1 MNAAGAAS
9 AAAPRFDVN
18 ALRELA
24 GEQVFVRGEDYHSGG
39 AVQLLGLEPDRVFA
53 TVSGTANYT
62 VTLTGG
68 GFKFKGSCS
77 CPAFAER
84 GFCKHIVAVAL
95 AVNAAVID
103 EEPGGFASLSRL
115 RTYLKAKSAD
125 ALTEMILDMAERD
138 PVLFRKLDMA
148 AAAAQESGKALE
160 ARLKKA
166 LDAATR
172 TRGFISRRE
181 AADWAAGVED
191 ALDAI
196 GGLASDSRAS
206 LALKLAER
214 AIDRIELAMND
225 IDDSDGHCGELLAQA
240 RDIHLAAA
248 RTARPDPK
256 EFAHGLFARETG
268 DSYGTFSRAVQCYA
282 DVLGEEGLAE
292 YRRLAAAAWNKLP
305 SRAPERKEKYDY
317 SSAYTTLAS
326 ILDYFAERD
335 GDTAARIALRTKD
348 LSASWNYY
356 QLAEFCLSKGRS
368 EEALKWAEEGLWLF
382 EDGAVDQRLLF
393 LVVKLLSEAGRR
405 ADAEANLWRAFE
417 TQPSLELYKRLVALA
432 GKVARERAVTF
443 LEAQCSKEKATR
455 WHYPA
460 DLLVLAL
467 VEENLF
473 DAAWNA
479 VRLHGA
485 SMGVKETLARKSEA
499 EFTREALDVYEGR
512 VAALVESGANSAYR
526 QAAELIAHMANMRS
540 PAEQAAYV
548 VDLKTRFGR
557 KRNFMKLLG

>member
-1 MNAAGAAS
+1 MKAAS
-9 AAAPRFDVN
+9 AAPAAAPRFDVN
-18 ALRELA
+18 ALREFA
-24 GEQVFVRGEDYHSGG
+24 GEQVFARGEDYHSGG
-39 AVQLLGLEPDRVFA
+39 AVQLLALEPDRVFA
-53 TVSGTANYT
+53 TVSGTENYT

-103 EEPGGFASLSRL
+103 EEPGGFGSLSRL
-115 RTYLKAKSAD
+115 RAYLKAKSAD
-125 ALTEMILDMAERD
+125 ALAEMILDMAERD

-160 ARLKKA
+160 PRLKKA

-172 TRGFISRRE
+172 THGFIAWRE

-225 IDDSDGHCGELLAQA
+225 IDDSDGHCGDLLAQA
-240 RDIHLAAA
+240 RDIHLTAAL
-248 RTARPDPK
+248 TARPDPK
-256 EFAHGLFARETG
+256 EFAHGLFAREMG
-268 DSYGTFSRAVQCYA
+268 DSYDTFSRAVQRYA

-292 YRRLAAAAWNKLP
+292 YRRLAAAAWDKLP
-305 SRAPERKEKYDY
+305 SRVPERKEKYDY
-317 SSAYTTLAS
+317 SSAYTTLAN

-335 GDTAARIALRTKD
+335 GDTTARIALRTKD
-348 LSASWNYY
+348 LSSSWNYY
-356 QLAEFCLSKGRS
+356 QLAEFCLSNGRN

-393 LVVKLLSEAGRR
+393 LVVKLLSEAGRT
-405 ADAEANLWRAFE
+405 ADAEAHLWRAFE
-417 TQPSLELYKRLVALA
+417 KGPSLDLYKRLAELA

-443 LEAQCSKEKATR
+443 LEAAMLQRKSHA
-455 WHYPA
+455 
-460 DLLVLAL
+460 LAL
-467 VEENLF
+467 SCRPSRPCA
-473 DAAWNA
+473 D
-479 VRLHGA
+479 
-485 SMGVKETLARKSEA
+485 
-499 EFTREALDVYEGR
+499 
-512 VAALVESGANSAYR
+512 
-526 QAAELIAHMANMRS
+526 
-540 PAEQAAYV
+540 
-548 VDLKTRFGR
+548 
-557 KRNFMKLLG
+557 